1 MTLGL
6 VTTTISDAPC
16 ENYVHC
22 NIIVMSTSAIVI
34 LIISVVVVVTAIIIM
49 IPLSM
54 AYV

>member
-1 MTLGL
+1 MTFGL
-6 VTTTISDAPC
+6 ATTTISDAPC

-34 LIISVVVVVTAIIIM
+34 LIISVVVVIAIIIM